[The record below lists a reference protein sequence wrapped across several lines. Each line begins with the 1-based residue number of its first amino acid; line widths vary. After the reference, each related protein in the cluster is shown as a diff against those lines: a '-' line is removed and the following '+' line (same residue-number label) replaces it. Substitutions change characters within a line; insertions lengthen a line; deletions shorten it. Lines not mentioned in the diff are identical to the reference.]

1 MSLSH
6 DTDLFLTRND
16 RRERPRSADSI
27 LACHAHSGNTAS
39 ARSKCER
46 TIADYPRV
54 ATALYSRKPATEER
68 ARVQR
73 AYEDA
78 WRARVADHSAELW
91 VLDEAAFA
99 AAWKIKPR
107 LREEW
112 PAETVL
118 HGTRPLLLR
127 TFHLPDPPDV
137 ERRTD
142 HARRG

>member
-1 MSLSH
+1 MN
-6 DTDLFLTRND
+6 FLLITPLGRLD
-16 RRERPRSADSI
+16 PRVPRTFREHGVSP
-27 LACHAHSGNTAS
+27 L
-39 ARSKCER
+39 EVR

-137 ERRTD
+137 EREWACVVERS
-142 HARRG
+142 